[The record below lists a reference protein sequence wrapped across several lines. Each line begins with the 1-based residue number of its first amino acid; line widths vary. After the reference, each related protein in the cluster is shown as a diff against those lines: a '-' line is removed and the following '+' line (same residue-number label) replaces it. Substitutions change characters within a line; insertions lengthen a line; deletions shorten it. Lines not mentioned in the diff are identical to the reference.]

1 MNNDIRAFS
10 ILVIDDFDREIDR
23 FNLDYVESP
32 KNLGFEM
39 EFTTL
44 ETRLTTYFTSAREKK
59 IATTLNV
66 NFLPPMA
73 YNKLNAFKSFIQK
86 HMNDRVVFE
95 YNDTTGLLKH
105 WEGKIQKLGQEE
117 LTDWQGL
124 VCPISFLPGTP
135 KYIYKDN
142 VITIKYGS
150 IGKSYPYSY
159 PYSYGRTLVQNNE
172 IANTYFDEI
181 PLRVTLYGAVTNPV
195 LYLSNK
201 ETNEVYSTIRFNG
214 LVVGENEHLIIDA
227 IQSKVLLY
235 RDGKYTSAYDYLDKS
250 PDCDSFL
257 FAKENITSQITTNLD
272 PAESGYLKAS
282 YRQYTL

>member
-23 FNLDYVESP
+23 FNLDFVESP

-86 HMNDRVVFE
+86 HMSDRVVFE

-124 VCPISFLPGTP
+124 VCPISFLRPT
-135 KYIYKDN
+135 
-142 VITIKYGS
+142 
-150 IGKSYPYSY
+150 
-159 PYSYGRTLVQNNE
+159 
-172 IANTYFDEI
+172 
-181 PLRVTLYGAVTNPV
+181 
-195 LYLSNK
+195 
-201 ETNEVYSTIRFNG
+201 
-214 LVVGENEHLIIDA
+214 
-227 IQSKVLLY
+227 
-235 RDGKYTSAYDYLDKS
+235 
-250 PDCDSFL
+250 
-257 FAKENITSQITTNLD
+257 
-272 PAESGYLKAS
+272 
-282 YRQYTL
+282 